1 MTDRITGT
9 VKWFDASREYGFLT
23 RSDGK
28 GDVFVHISDVR
39 DSGLDNLQ
47 EGQYISFDLRKTAKG
62 WNAINLAL
70 ETGVPSMSVRTGGW
84 PAGYLEGG
92 YFDEKGNIKPAVVD
106 TWAEQVV
113 QILGRSGIT
122 SHQLRR
128 FFNQLRA
135 IEAKLDTEDF
145 SAVRSDIY
153 TLKRDAAYAV
163 GRGVIKEN
171 FKEFIDRNVE
181 LAVQDEASFRKGFIE
196 HFQSV
201 LAYFTY
207 HFRNR

>member
-1 MTDRITGT
+1 M
-9 VKWFDASREYGFLT
+9 
-23 RSDGK
+23 
-28 GDVFVHISDVR
+28 
-39 DSGLDNLQ
+39 
-47 EGQYISFDLRKTAKG
+47 RKTCTECGREFEAREAQHRLCPDCWG
-62 WNAINLAL
+62 RHRYGPQFP
-70 ETGVPSMSVRTGGW
+70 ED
-84 PAGYLEGG
+84 YLQGG
-92 YFDEKGNIKPAVVD
+92 YFDEEGQVKPAVVD
-106 TWAEQVV
+106 AWAERVAKV
-113 QILGRSGIT
+113 LGSSGIT

-135 IEAKLDTEDF
+135 VEAKLETKSF
-145 SAVRSDIY
+145 NSVKGDIY
-153 TLKRDAAYAV
+153 SLKRDAAYAV